1 MIVAAHVDS
10 TVALMVNPA
19 AIATATATAI
29 ATAAVTAA
37 ATATAIATAAVTA
50 AATATG
56 FSPTTLSFRFLD
68 SSHHVAVFEIQIQ
81 CLRQSCLSYPHS
93 LL

>member
-1 MIVAAHVDS
+1 MGKTIDYWIADFEMIVAAHVDS

-19 AIATATATAI
+19 AIAT
-29 ATAAVTAA
+29 